1 MAFDRED
8 AVYKV
13 LVNGESSTRCW
24 PQYKEVPAGWR
35 EAGKQGSKADCLAF
49 VEANWTDMRP
59 LSLRQKMAEGKLML
73 RLFCLPYSGASA
85 MVYLLEVPVAG
96 LDRGLPDRAARARGR
111 RFAENLQTD
120 LRALAGQLADE
131 IAARLDQP
139 YALFG
144 HSLGGLLAFELAHA
158 LRERG
163 LPMPQALFASAAS
176 APARRDSHREL
187 AQEQS
192 DAQLIERMRRL
203 GGTPEAVFADEEMLR
218 LTWPVMRADFLLAA
232 STTTAP
238 GTPCP
243 SMCSA
248 ARPPARGFEVLF
260 GFYCVSLLTLAI
272 RLNEGY

>member
-1 MAFDRED
+1 
-8 AVYKV
+8 
-13 LVNGESSTRCW
+13 
-24 PQYKEVPAGWR
+24 
-35 EAGKQGSKADCLAF
+35 
-49 VEANWTDMRP
+49 
-59 LSLRQKMAEGKLML
+59 ML

-85 MVYLLEVPVAG
+85 MVYARWKRQLPGWIEVCPVE
-96 LDRGLPDRAARARGR
+96 LPGRGR

-120 LRALAGQLADE
+120 LRALASQLADE

-139 YALFG
+139 YAIFG

-203 GGTPEAVFADEEMLR
+203 GGTPEAVFADQEMLR
-218 LTWPVMRADFLLAA
+218 LTLPVMRADFLLCGRYDYRRR
-232 STTTAP
+232 AP
-238 GTPCP
+238 LACP
-243 SMCSA
+243 IHVFGGKADRLSVGSLSAWQDETSAGFSLEMLDGGHFFLNTGEARLLELLLGRLRQPGQSPSA
-248 ARPPARGFEVLF
+248 A
-260 GFYCVSLLTLAI
+260 LA
-272 RLNEGY
+272 